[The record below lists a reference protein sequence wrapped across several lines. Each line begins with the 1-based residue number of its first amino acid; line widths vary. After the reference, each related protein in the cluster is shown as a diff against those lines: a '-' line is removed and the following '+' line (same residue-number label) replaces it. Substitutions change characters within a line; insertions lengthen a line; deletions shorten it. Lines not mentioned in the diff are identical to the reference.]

1 MPIYNLNQ
9 LYTFYLV
16 VSLKSFSKAAKKLC
30 LTEPAVSIQI
40 KTLEDT
46 IGSQLLIRTKKTFVL
61 TEAGRLVYEY
71 AEKLYDLILDLDS
84 KITSVVKDSK
94 SFLAVGTTKYL
105 ASILLPKLLTVFLD
119 LEKDVSIRLD
129 EGSSMEII
137 EGLTEGYHEIAIIGR
152 TPYPRNVV
160 EYIEFTSVEIFPVAS
175 PKSPLANRRLDI
187 TDLNKQPL
195 IVRDKNSAIRFNTVT
210 KIAGTQFKPKF
221 VIESGSTDLIKEF
234 VKQNRG
240 YSFLPWFA
248 VEKDLKAGRLIL
260 LQIPELKLQVPVD
273 IVYLKG
279 KNLSPLGARF
289 LEFLSRIKR
298 PTLEETIRGLEEK
311 GPRAP

>member
-1 MPIYNLNQ
+1 MPLYNLNQ

-46 IGSQLLIRTKKTFVL
+46 IGCKLLARTKKTFVL
-61 TEAGRLVYEY
+61 TEEGRLVYEY
-71 AEKLYDLILDLDS
+71 AQKLYELINDFDTKVS
-84 KITSVVKDSK
+84 QAVKENK
-94 SFLAVGTTKYL
+94 LFLAVGTTKYL
-105 ASILLPKLLTVFLD
+105 ASNLLPKLLTAFLD

-152 TPYPRNVV
+152 TPYPKNLV
-160 EYIEFTSVEIFPVAS
+160 EYIEFTSVEIFPIAS
-175 PKSPLANRRLDI
+175 PKSKLANRKLEI
-187 TDLNKQPL
+187 KDLNEEPL

-210 KIAGTQFKPKF
+210 KIAGALFKPKF
-221 VIESGSTDLIKEF
+221 LIESGSTDLIKEF

-248 VEKDLKAGRLIL
+248 IEKEVKAGKLTL
-260 LQIPELKLQVPVD
+260 LQIPDLKLHVPVD
-273 IVYLKG
+273 VVYLKG
-279 KNLSPLGARF
+279 KSLSALAESFLRF
-289 LEFLSRIKR
+289 LKKVKR
-298 PTLEETIRGLEEK
+298 PTLEETLKGIEEGL
-311 GPRAP
+311 